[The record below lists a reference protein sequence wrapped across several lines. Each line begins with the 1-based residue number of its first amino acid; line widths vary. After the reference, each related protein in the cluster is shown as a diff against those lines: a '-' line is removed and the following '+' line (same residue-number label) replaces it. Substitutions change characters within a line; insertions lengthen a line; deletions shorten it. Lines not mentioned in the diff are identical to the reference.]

1 MKSRGGVLPPWGE
14 KTSPLRRMKMRIIDL
29 ALKDL
34 SQVFRDK
41 RSLMFLVAMPIIFTF
56 FMGFAYKSG
65 KDNDADRDLRIP
77 LGWVN
82 NDPGGYVSGQL
93 FEMLSAS
100 DAVKLVELAPDAV
113 DESVRKGEVAG
124 ALIVPAG
131 YSVQVSAGDDTS
143 PQGDKQLTLVADTNS
158 AQGQSLFQL
167 VRTSVTKVMSAV
179 EIARLSAETVG
190 KPNDASELTESF
202 ASASQAWS
210 ESDSTSLVKVELV
223 MEESFL
229 GDWYGDNPYNQA
241 SPGILVMFAIMG
253 LVSSGQIL
261 VQERKTRTLQRMM
274 STSMRSWE
282 IIAGHTLAMFAVVF
296 AQIALLV
303 IFGQLVLSVDYL
315 HAPLGT
321 FLVSVALSLWVAAMG
336 MVIGTTVREDSQV
349 ILFALMAMFIFSA
362 LGGIWFPLEVASG
375 AFATIGRVMPS
386 AWAMTGYQ
394 NILMRGLGLESA
406 WMPTLV
412 LLAYALGFFVLA
424 VWRFRK
430 MDV

>member
-1 MKSRGGVLPPWGE
+1 
-14 KTSPLRRMKMRIIDL
+14 MRIFDL

-34 SQVFRDK
+34 SQIFRDK
-41 RSLMFLVAMPIIFTF
+41 RALMFLVAMPIAFTF

-65 KDNDADRDLRIP
+65 KDNDANRDTRIP

-82 NDPGGYVSGQL
+82 NDPGGVVSQTL

-100 DAVKLVELAPDAV
+100 DAMKLVELTPEAV
-113 DESVRKGEVAG
+113 DESVRKGEVVG

-131 YSVQVSAGDDTS
+131 YSEQVSAGDDA
-143 PQGDKQLTLVADTNS
+143 QLTLVADANS

-167 VRTSVTKVMSAV
+167 LRTPVTKLMSAMEV
-179 EIARLSAETVG
+179 ARLSAETVG
-190 KPNDASELTESF
+190 KPDDASELNEAF

-210 ESDSTSLVKVELV
+210 ETDSASLVKVELAV
-223 MEESFL
+223 AEDSFL

-241 SPGILVMFAIMG
+241 SPGILVQFAIMG

-282 IIAGHTLAMFAVVF
+282 IIAGHMLAMFGVVF

-315 HAPLGT
+315 RAPLGT
-321 FLVSVALSLWVAAMG
+321 LLVSVALSLWVAAMG
-336 MVIGTTVREDSQV
+336 MLIGTTVREDSQV
-349 ILFALMAMFIFSA
+349 ILFALMAMFLFSA
-362 LGGIWFPLEVASG
+362 LGGTWFPLEVSSG
-375 AFATIGRVMPS
+375 AFALIGKAMPS
-386 AWAMTGYQ
+386 AWAMNGYQ
-394 NILMRGLGLESA
+394 NILMRGLGWESA
-406 WMPTLV
+406 WMPALILTV
-412 LLAYALGFFVLA
+412 YAFGFFALA

>member
-1 MKSRGGVLPPWGE
+1 
-14 KTSPLRRMKMRIIDL
+14 MRIIDL

-41 RSLMFLVAMPIIFTF
+41 RSLLFLVAMPIIFTF

-65 KDNDADRDLRIP
+65 RDNDANRDTRIP

-82 NDPGGYVSGQL
+82 NDPNGYLSKQL
-93 FEMLSAS
+93 FEMLSNSDSIRLVELTS
-100 DAVKLVELAPDAV
+100 DAVE
-113 DESVRKGEVAG
+113 ESIRKGDAAG
-124 ALIVPAG
+124 ALVVPAG
-131 YSVQVSAGDDTS
+131 YSEQASAGNEA
-143 PQGDKQLTLVADTNS
+143 QLTLIADTSS

-167 VRTSVTKVMSAV
+167 VRTSVTKLMSAV
-179 EIARLSAETVG
+179 EIAHLSAETVG
-190 KPNDASELTESF
+190 KLSDASELTESF

-210 ESDSTSLVKVELV
+210 EADSASLVKVEMAV
-223 MEESFL
+223 EESFL

-241 SPGILVMFAIMG
+241 SPGILVQFAIMG
-253 LVSSGQIL
+253 LVASGQIL
-261 VQERKTRTLQRMM
+261 VQERKTRTLQRLM
-274 STSMRSWE
+274 STAMRPWE
-282 IIAGHTLAMFAVVF
+282 IVAGHTLAMFAVVF
-296 AQIALLV
+296 LQIALLV
-303 IFGQLVLSVDYL
+303 VFGQLALGVNYM

-321 FLVSVALSLWVAAMG
+321 LLVSVALSLWVAAMG
-336 MVIGTTVREDSQV
+336 LLIGTVVKDDSQV
-349 ILFALMAMFIFSA
+349 VLFALMAMFIFSA
-362 LGGIWFPLEVASG
+362 LGGTWFPLEVASG
-375 AFATIGRVMPS
+375 AFAAIGKVMPS

-406 WMPTLV
+406 WMPTGI